1 MTKES
6 GTVGQ
11 AHPAG
16 KPMPDVVV
24 LRAKGRRHVQR
35 YRAGDTLLETS
46 RRAGVPI
53 PSNCRLG
60 DCGTCVVRLL
70 RGQVIMRR
78 NMALTDEDIAAGLVL
93 GCQSIPVSAECEV
106 EYG

>member
-1 MTKES
+1 MTEDT
-6 GTVGQ
+6 GAAGL

-24 LRAKGRRHVQR
+24 LRTKSRRYVQQ

-53 PSNCRLG
+53 SSNCRLG

-93 GCQSIPVSAECEV
+93 GCQSVPVSAECEV
-106 EYG
+106 EYS